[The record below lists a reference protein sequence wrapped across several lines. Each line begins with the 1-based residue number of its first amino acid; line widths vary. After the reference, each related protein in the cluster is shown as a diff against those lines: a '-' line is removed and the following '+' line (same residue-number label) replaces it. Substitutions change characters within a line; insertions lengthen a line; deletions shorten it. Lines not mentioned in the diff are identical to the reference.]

1 VSPVATPT
9 LYDVLGVA
17 QDVDDLELKR
27 AFRRRAR
34 ELHPDVAGPD
44 SGPAFA
50 AVTEAYD
57 RLKDPYERLE
67 YDRELRLAAEGH
79 AEPESE
85 PQTWAPPEPEPERA
99 WAPPPAPEPERPTG
113 PEPAPAPVRPAPPSR
128 LSWRVRG
135 AVAGVALVPAV
146 ALLLA
151 HHPGAWAWAVVAAV
165 LSVAMWRTGARS
177 VRVLAALVA
186 AVVGV
191 WVAHPASLLGVVASS
206 SVLLWPAVAGFFSSR
221 KG

>member
-1 VSPVATPT
+1 VSPVAAPT
-9 LYDVLGVA
+9 LYEVLGVA

-27 AFRRRAR
+27 AFRRKAR
-34 ELHPDVAGPD
+34 QLHPDVAGPE

-67 YDRELRLAAEGH
+67 YDRELRLAAEGGSGPD
-79 AEPESE
+79 PE
-85 PQTWAPPEPEPERA
+85 TWAAPEPGPEPA

-135 AVAGVALVPAV
+135 ATAGVALVPAV

-177 VRVLAALVA
+177 VRVLAALVV
-186 AVVGV
+186 AVIGV
-191 WVAHPASLLGVVASS
+191 WVAHPAGVLALVASS
-206 SVLLWPAVAGFFSSR
+206 SVLIWPAAAGFLTTR